1 MNLQSVIDK
10 KKEAAEYMVSEI
22 THICK
27 GTSKNAIPAPRAS
40 SRHVSICRLDIFHDY
55 LSFSRR

>member
-27 GTSKNAIPAPRAS
+27 DFENAIPAPRAS
-40 SRHVSICRLDIFHDY
+40 SRHVSIWRTY
-55 LSFSRR
+55 